1 VIRLSELVS
10 ALTPAQYAELSLV
23 LFLLVFAGVLLRH
36 GGRRRAAEHA
46 ACAQLPLADDAAP
59 DHPRDATR
67 GGVQRGRECPL
78 LIDAIDDGVSR

>member
-36 GGRRRAAEHA
+36 GGKRRAAEHA
-46 ACAQLPLADDAAP
+46 ACAQLPLADDALP
-59 DHPRDATR
+59 
-67 GGVQRGRECPL
+67 Q
-78 LIDAIDDGVSR
+78 DAIPHLAMPSGAMPLDNGVSR